1 VPIPGFPSGL
11 IANSEGNA
19 HVYYEAGGA
28 VYHWDTLNQNPVLI
42 PGLGSWEDILAVA
55 GGKSGNHFHLIWETT
70 DPDFPGHMNDLFY
83 WRSDMSEAVN
93 ISDQAI
99 APADPTNVEMVID
112 ETDTVHVLWE
122 ETAHLYYNSSSELTI
137 QPPAVLGGLAMA
149 QVVAGDGVAYA
160 QFLDSYAADPP
171 FYIWQSDTNEA
182 TPVTANL
189 QGGMSLDGDSASA
202 STIWLDSDGL
212 LHIVFE
218 DGSTFNHW
226 DKLRGF
232 QDLAAG
238 VEMESLAHE
247 GIFLSATDS
256 VSGSYLVW
264 QGDTVGSDGND
275 MYAAFIG
282 PNLPFSVYLPLAGR

>member
-1 VPIPGFPSGL
+1 VPFTGPTSGFIPD
-11 IANSEGNA
+11 SEGNA
-19 HVYYEAGGA
+19 HVYYGAGGG
-28 VYHWDTLNQNPVLI
+28 VYHWDTLSQSAVLI
-42 PGLGSWEDILAVA
+42 PGLSGTADIVA
-55 GGKSGNHFHLIWETT
+55 RTAGKSGNHFHLIWETT

-99 APADPTNVEMVID
+99 VPADPTNVEMVID